1 MKKIVTKRI
10 VYHDGNGK
18 EIISNTEFDGNLS
31 DENILGALHEIG
43 RTKWIGNSLW
53 VMKNNIPIYRITVE
67 RYEQYQKRWYEN
79 LFDWI
84 RRR

>member
-10 VYHDGNGK
+10 VYHDGNSK

-53 VMKNNIPIYRITVE
+53 VMKNNVPVYRITVE

>member
-31 DENILGALHEIG
+31 DENILGALHE
-43 RTKWIGNSLW
+43 
-53 VMKNNIPIYRITVE
+53 VMTNNVPIDRITVE

-84 RRR
+84 RRH

>member
-1 MKKIVTKRI
+1 MKKIVTKRV

-43 RTKWIGNSLW
+43 RT
-53 VMKNNIPIYRITVE
+53 
-67 RYEQYQKRWYEN
+67 
-79 LFDWI
+79 
-84 RRR
+84 